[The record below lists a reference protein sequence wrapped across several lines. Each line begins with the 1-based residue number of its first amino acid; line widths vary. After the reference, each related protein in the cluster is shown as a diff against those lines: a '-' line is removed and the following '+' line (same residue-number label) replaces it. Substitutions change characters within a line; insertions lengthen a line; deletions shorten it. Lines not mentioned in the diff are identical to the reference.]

1 MLRWTDTV
9 GVAAFCVI
17 GAQNALRLALP
28 GIVVVGC
35 GAITATGGGVV
46 RDLLVGRPVRSS
58 GELRVQDSHSVSG
71 SSLLHLQ
78 ICSIPV

>member
-58 GELRVQDSHSVSG
+58 GELRTCARASD

-78 ICSIPV
+78 ICSTPV